1 MITSSFLELF
11 MRHLPLI
18 AAVYTASALLAACS
32 SATASVPATVALP
45 SGTHQPCASTLQ
57 AWLHGPGGGDLHLAL
72 IAGTA
77 MDAAL
82 ESGSRTRVAGAA
94 QELNSAA
101 SRADSHLPPACADH
115 GSAYQIA
122 MHDWMTGAS
131 DARDGNLEETSSK
144 IATGAHV
151 IDAVAMLQRLSPTL
165 LKDLSRQ
172 VAIPAAPAASAAP
185 APAATTAA
193 PTTAPAV
200 APTTAP
206 AVAPSTAPA
215 AAPTQ
220 AAPTPARCYP
230 TSDEGTCYEPGEYC
244 RDDDHG
250 TSGVAGDGKAI
261 ICEDNDGWRW
271 EPA

>member
-1 MITSSFLELF
+1 
-11 MRHLPLI
+11 MRRLALI
-18 AAVYTASALLAACS
+18 AAVYTASAALAACS
-32 SATASVPATVALP
+32 STTSSVPAAAALA
-45 SGTHQPCASTLQ
+45 SGTHQSCTSTLA
-57 AWLHGPGGGDLHLAL
+57 AWLHGPGGGDLHSAL
-72 IAGTA
+72 IAGTE
-77 MDAAL
+77 MGAAL
-82 ESGSRTRVAGAA
+82 ESGSRTRVTGAA

-115 GSAYQIA
+115 GSAYQTA
-122 MHDWMTGAS
+122 MRDWMTGAS

-151 IDAVAMLQRLSPTL
+151 IDAVTMLQRLSPAL

-172 VAIPAAPAASAAP
+172 VPIPTESAAPPAP
-185 APAATTAA
+185 APAVTTAA
-193 PTTAPAV
+193 PSTAPAM

-220 AAPTPARCYP
+220 ASPTPAGCHP
-230 TSDEGTCYEPGEYC
+230 LSDEGTCYEPGEYC

-250 TSGVAGDGKAI
+250 TSGVAGDGEAI
-261 ICEDNDGWRW
+261 TCEDNDGWRW

>member
-1 MITSSFLELF
+1 

-32 SATASVPATVALP
+32 SATASVPAAVVSA
-45 SGTHQPCASTLQ
+45 SGTRQPCTSTLQ
-57 AWLHGPGGGDLHLAL
+57 AWLHGPGGGDLHSVL

-77 MDAAL
+77 MGAAL
-82 ESGSRTRVAGAA
+82 ESGSRTRVTGAA

-101 SRADSHLPPACADH
+101 SRADSHLPPACADQ

-151 IDAVAMLQRLSPTL
+151 IDAVAMLQRLSPAL
-165 LKDLSRQ
+165 LKDLARQ
-172 VAIPAAPAASAAP
+172 VAIPAAPAARTAPAAP

-193 PTTAPAV
+193 PSTAPAQ
-200 APTTAP
+200 APTTAA

-220 AAPTPARCYP
+220 AAPTSAGCHPL
-230 TSDEGTCYEPGEYC
+230 SDEGTCYEPGEYC